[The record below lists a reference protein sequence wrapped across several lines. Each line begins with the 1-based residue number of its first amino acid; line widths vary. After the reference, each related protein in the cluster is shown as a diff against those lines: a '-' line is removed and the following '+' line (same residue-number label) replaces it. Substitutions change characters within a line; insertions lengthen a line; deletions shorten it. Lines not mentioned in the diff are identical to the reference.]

1 MILGNNHHE
10 LQTIHHP
17 RINHLYHLLKGWI
30 VKGLY
35 KIFCNNPNNYEGIVK
50 GLYHLLFGRISHI
63 YTICLKGWIVKG
75 LYKIFSWEEWKI
87 IDPLKKS
94 LSISWDN
101 TISWDY
107 TIYWSITPLRSP
119 WCPWCRAITKQRWGS
134 SPNRRAERLRCTWW
148 SRSP

>member
-1 MILGNNHHE
+1 MLSMASISHIMPFFQIIHSGEVILVSFWDISLILVILGNNHHE

-75 LYKIFSWEEWKI
+75 LYKIFSWEE
-87 IDPLKKS
+87 
-94 LSISWDN
+94 
-101 TISWDY
+101 
-107 TIYWSITPLRSP
+107 
-119 WCPWCRAITKQRWGS
+119 
-134 SPNRRAERLRCTWW
+134 
-148 SRSP
+148 